1 MKKYNLFFFKIFIC
15 IFLVHYPVNAENIN
29 NHSSKYLLP
38 NYQQIT
44 TDEYIKNFNPSEY
57 TRSGSDYF
65 NEFYSLKRLGKKLE
79 DIDRTYD
86 YPFELVEIIE
96 KKLQNVDRKKALK
109 AIFEKITIVAN
120 NDTERHLLVAHFLRK
135 AHFHNNIQVMYEDK
149 QTVLD
154 PLILLELKELKCGHV
169 ARVGVDLFDAAGY
182 RTRLTQHPAHVSAE
196 IFYDDKWHLFEANQ
210 LGGGGSWLSNSEIPS
225 LEIFYNNLG
234 LLDKIPQIMQIKPNN
249 SEDEV
254 PRLEKNSKYSKKQNG
269 CIYNSY
275 DFRPHSKEM
284 AYIYKT
290 SDDEQDINSKYYG
303 WNYFEFKPYE
313 GDIEL
318 LNKKIIKRYQPCPPK
333 ITKITINKGSTNGSQ
348 TVLINWEDSFDK
360 DNDLLG
366 YRVYLSSKTR
376 GWNYQDD
383 TLTEEMKNFINAKW
397 LPEMHE
403 NVYKVPPFD
412 LNIIQTKN
420 SFLEIELDL
429 KNSVY
434 ITVAP
439 YDEYGESIGK
449 TIYHM
454 SHEIVIPANFHKDKN

>member
-1 MKKYNLFFFKIFIC
+1 
-15 IFLVHYPVNAENIN
+15 
-29 NHSSKYLLP
+29 
-38 NYQQIT
+38 
-44 TDEYIKNFNPSEY
+44 
-57 TRSGSDYF
+57 
-65 NEFYSLKRLGKKLE
+65 
-79 DIDRTYD
+79 
-86 YPFELVEIIE
+86 
-96 KKLQNVDRKKALK
+96 
-109 AIFEKITIVAN
+109 
-120 NDTERHLLVAHFLRK
+120 
-135 AHFHNNIQVMYEDK
+135 
-149 QTVLD
+149 
-154 PLILLELKELKCGHV
+154 
-169 ARVGVDLFDAAGY
+169 
-182 RTRLTQHPAHVSAE
+182 
-196 IFYDDKWHLFEANQ
+196 
-210 LGGGGSWLSNSEIPS
+210 
-225 LEIFYNNLG
+225 
-234 LLDKIPQIMQIKPNN
+234 MQIKPSWEDPVLR
-249 SEDEV
+249 SEKKSE
-254 PRLEKNSKYSKKQNG
+254 YSKKQNG

-318 LNKKIIKRYQPCPPK
+318 LKKKIIKRYQPCPPK
-333 ITKITINKGSTNGSQ
+333 ISKITINKGSTNGSQ

-429 KNSVY
+429 KNSIY